1 LAYFKEGK
9 CEEAISLS
17 KASTGSSRT
26 YFPQLNAN
34 CGSTLVAS
42 LIWTYQYH
50 FTPQSMERVNED
62 QSLPRKAPRLVY
74 PPVLEKKSPK
84 PKPVLEYHLLEQKIT
99 SAITDFKA
107 GKYPSLAEAGRA
119 HGVTERAGYFRLR
132 ARAAGRASKSDRIK
146 NGSQRLSP
154 EQEIILCQ
162 YVDGLEDI
170 RALHRKIGEKAYS
183 MLCEDLTA
191 DDRLPPPLGKQWPA
205 RFLERHPGIMARRPK
220 SLVSPGCG
228 EPEDETS
235 SPIPRVEA
243 RTSEMTNEEPLLLDC
258 QRFLERSPGTDGT
271 PSQIPSDCTAPA
283 AAAPSNVLTVTSGMS
298 TLDKIVPSPTA
309 TPFDRPSTASSTATS
324 FLSAIKNSL
333 AEHRMTFSSRLT

>member
-1 LAYFKEGK
+1 
-9 CEEAISLS
+9 
-17 KASTGSSRT
+17 
-26 YFPQLNAN
+26 
-34 CGSTLVAS
+34 
-42 LIWTYQYH
+42 
-50 FTPQSMERVNED
+50 MERVNED

-74 PPVLEKKSPK
+74 PPVLEKKSSK
-84 PKPVLEYHLLEQKIT
+84 PKPVLEYHLIEQKIA

-107 GKYPSLAEAGRA
+107 GKHTSLAEAGRA
-119 HGVTERAGYFRLR
+119 HGVTERAGRYARVQIAHVESHHMAFRPFSVPLSYFHGKHANRIQGYFRLR

-154 EQEIILCQ
+154 EQEIVLCQ
-162 YVDGLEDI
+162 YVDGLEDT
-170 RALHRKIGEKAYS
+170 RALHRKIGDKAYS

-220 SLVSPGCG
+220 SLVSSGCG

-235 SPIPRVEA
+235 SPIPSVEA

-258 QRFLERSPGTDGT
+258 QRFLERSTGTDGT
-271 PSQIPSDCTAPA
+271 PIQIPSTCTAP
-283 AAAPSNVLTVTSGMS
+283 AAPSNVLTVASGTSS
-298 TLDKIVPSPTA
+298 LDKHVPLPTA
-309 TPFDRPSTASSTATS
+309 TPADRPSNASSTATS
-324 FLSAIKNSL
+324 FLSAIKSSL